1 MGFEIWD
8 FLQGMILSMFG
19 FDSPLI
25 VFPLAALL
33 ISVVLHA
40 AAIVLFPRWGLLD
53 FPHRYGLTRARLPY
67 PTGILSIAT
76 FCIVFTLIE
85 PFSLE
90 IVGILSA
97 VIILGIFCFIDDR
110 TLLPAW
116 QRFFLQV
123 AIAVLLVL
131 CGIRIDAVTNL
142 IPFWLPAETLQLDS
156 GWLLVFSVGFTIA
169 WILLTINALNWFDG
183 IPGQVS
189 VISTL
194 GFLTIGL
201 LSLSDRVGQPELA
214 LVAFVLAGISFGGLL
229 FDLPPPRVLM
239 GDTGAMFFGLMIGI
253 LTIYSGGK
261 VATAFLV
268 LGVPLIDLLFVII
281 RRLRRGQSPLKGNAT
296 DQHLH
301 HRLLKKGW
309 RPWQIILLTAVTGSG
324 FGITAL
330 FLDTAGKIIASG
342 ILLVVMIGLSWYS
355 KPKH

>member
-1 MGFEIWD
+1 M
-8 FLQGMILSMFG
+8 
-19 FDSPLI
+19 
-25 VFPLAALL
+25 
-33 ISVVLHA
+33 
-40 AAIVLFPRWGLLD
+40 VLFPRWGLLD
-53 FPHRYGLTRARLPY
+53 FPERYGLTRARLPY
-67 PTGILSIAT
+67 PTGVLSILT
-76 FCIVFTLIE
+76 FCIILTLIE
-85 PFSLE
+85 PFNTEMMGLL
-90 IVGILSA
+90 GA
-97 VIILGIFCFIDDR
+97 VFLLGTFCFIDDR
-110 TLLPAW
+110 TPLPATL
-116 QRFFLQV
+116 RFGVQAAV
-123 AIAVLLVL
+123 AVLLVL

-142 IPFWLPAETLQLDS
+142 IPFWLPGETLLLNE
-156 GWLLVFSVGFTIA
+156 GWLLAFSVGFTVL
-169 WILLTINALNWFDG
+169 WILLTVNALNWFDG

-214 LVAFVLAGISFGGLL
+214 LVAFVLAGISFAGLL

-268 LGVPLIDLLFVII
+268 LGVPLIDLVFVIL

-309 RPWQIILLTAVTGSG
+309 EPWQIILLTAVIGSG

-330 FLDTAGKIIASG
+330 FLDTPGKIIASG
-342 ILLVVMIGLSWYS
+342 ILVLVMIGLSWYS
-355 KPKH
+355 KPHP